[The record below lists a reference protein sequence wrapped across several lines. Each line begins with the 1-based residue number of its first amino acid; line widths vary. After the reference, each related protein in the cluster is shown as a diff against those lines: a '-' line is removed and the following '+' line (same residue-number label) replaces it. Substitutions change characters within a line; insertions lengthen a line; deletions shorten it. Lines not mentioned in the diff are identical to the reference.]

1 VRIELRKTSVQRHE
15 LAIVRAD
22 GRRESVS
29 CETRSVLVHDFIHY
43 AVESEAKL
51 DAGFWG
57 SLARGRTLAEMN
69 DRARV
74 LDGPD
79 AVEMAAEM
87 ATIERFVGALHGASK
102 GVAAADVVAGI
113 RRYAEGM
120 NEPLPAWLTE
130 ALVVNVQERLRR
142 LMGAWKATPHGGTLA
157 LDW

>member
-1 VRIELRKTSVQRHE
+1 VRIELRRISEQRHE

-22 GRRESVS
+22 GGRESVG

-43 AVESEAKL
+43 AVEAEAGL
-51 DAGFWG
+51 DGGFWG

-69 DRARV
+69 DRTRV
-74 LDGPD
+74 PDGPD
-79 AVEMAAEM
+79 AHEM

-102 GVAAADVVAGI
+102 GVAPAELVAGI
-113 RRYAEGM
+113 QRYAAGM